1 MMNKFITLI
10 FISLSVFA
18 LDADLK
24 KRLKDFRDPFKR
36 NISVLRG
43 KKVKASKKTFFSNRT
58 DPSNVNVQNLRVTG
72 VFLGEKR
79 RAIAQDTSKDNGEPF
94 VISEGMQLG
103 QDKIKVAAI
112 LPGGIVLIEKVKN
125 IYDEY
130 EYLET
135 IIPVSE

>member
-1 MMNKFITLI
+1 MTKILI
-10 FISLSVFA
+10 SFLFSISIYA

-24 KRLKDFRDPFKR
+24 ERLKNFRDPFKR
-36 NISVLRG
+36 NVSILKG
-43 KKVKASKKTFFSNRT
+43 KKVKASKKTFFTNRE
-58 DPSNVNVQNLRVTG
+58 DPSNVNIDSLKVTG

-79 RAIAQDTSKDNGEPF
+79 KAIAQDSSKDENEPF
-94 VISEGMQLG
+94 VISEGMLLG
-103 QDKIKVAAI
+103 ADKIKVAAI
-112 LPGGIVLIEKVKN
+112 LPGGIVLVEKVKN